1 MRRTATGTPRRRG
14 GFALWSALAA
24 LVCVVPL
31 WSSGGGAASAATAA
45 ERSARPSMTFAAHH
59 RSAAAVAAV
68 PPGGTFTYT
77 LTAKNNGP
85 SVARNVIAKDT
96 LPNGIEFVSSVD
108 GCTASG
114 RTVTCGPEPQLSV
127 GQTKS
132 WTILVRLSA
141 SYQGDGSDLGNTVTG
156 SSDAT
161 DPTPGN
167 NQNPTP
173 VKPPGSFEPVS
184 DLSTV
189 KEALGTGP
197 TVPGQEYE
205 YRITT
210 SNAGP
215 SDARNVK
222 ATDTLPAGLTY
233 VSSADPCTASG
244 GRTVTCGPR
253 ARLAPGASVSW
264 TFRVKLSAAYTGDGT
279 DLRNT
284 AASTSDSRD
293 PNPSD
298 NTSPPVSPPG
308 GVSEPQADLWTA
320 KATTTSTPVAP
331 GENFSY
337 AVTVTNDG
345 PSRAVNV
352 KATDALP
359 SQLRFVSSADGC
371 TAGGTGGGATVSCG
385 PQAVLEPGA
394 SKTWTFTVQL
404 DPNYRGDGSDIRN
417 TATSSSDTKD
427 PSPNNNTSPPVGPP
441 GSAVNRPNADL
452 SVTKQAV
459 GTTQPVPGTTFDYR
473 ITVKNNGPSADAY
486 NVTLTDDLPQGL
498 SYVASTPDGCTVSGR
513 AVSCKRATPLKVGET
528 TEYILTVKVD
538 PAYAGDGSD
547 MKNTARVT
555 ADNIDPNSDNDSN
568 TAVPPGGGIAPPAA
582 DLGIV
587 KKTVTDTPVAPGET
601 FEYAV
606 TVTNNGPS
614 QAQQVRVTDAL
625 PAALSFVSSD
635 DPCVS
640 GRTVVCGPLDT
651 LAPGASV
658 SYVFKVKLAADYT
671 GDGSDIGNRAS
682 VTSPTADPNSG
693 NNTSAVTGP
702 PGGRVK
708 TPTADLE
715 VTKETP

>member
-14 GFALWSALAA
+14 GFALWPALVA

-31 WSSGGGAASAATAA
+31 WSSGQGTATAASA
-45 ERSARPSMTFAAHH
+45 
-59 RSAAAVAAV
+59 AAV

-85 SVARNVIAKDT
+85 SVARNVTAKDT
-96 LPNGIEFVSSVD
+96 LPNGVEFVSSVD

-127 GQTKS
+127 GQTRS
-132 WTILVRLSA
+132 WTMLVRLSA

-161 DPTPGN
+161 DPNPGN

-184 DLSTV
+184 NLSTE
-189 KEALGTGP
+189 KRALGTGP

-210 SNAGP
+210 ANAGP
-215 SDARNVK
+215 SDARNVT
-222 ATDTLPAGLTY
+222 ATDTLPAGLSF
-233 VSSADPCTASG
+233 VSSADPCTAS

-284 AASTSDSRD
+284 ATSTSDSRD
-293 PNPSD
+293 PDPSD
-298 NTSPPVSPPG
+298 NTSPPVTPPG
-308 GVSEPQADLWTA
+308 GVSEPQADLWAA
-320 KATTTSTPVAP
+320 KTPTTSTPVAP

-345 PSRAVNV
+345 PSRAVNA
-352 KATDALP
+352 KITDTLP
-359 SQLRFVSSADGC
+359 ARLRFVSSADGC
-371 TAGGTGGGATVSCG
+371 TAPGTDFGTTVTCG

-417 TATSSSDTKD
+417 TATASSDTED
-427 PSPNNNTSPPVGPP
+427 PNTNNNTSPPAGPP
-441 GSAVNRPNADL
+441 GSTVNRPNADL

-459 GTTQPVPGTTFDYR
+459 GTAQPVPGTTFDYR
-473 ITVKNNGPSADAY
+473 ITVRNNGPSADAY
-486 NVTLTDDLPQGL
+486 NVTLADDLPQGL
-498 SYVASTPDGCTVSGR
+498 SYVASSPDGCTVSGR
-513 AVSCKRATPLKVGET
+513 AVSCKRTAPLRVGET
-528 TEYILTVKVD
+528 TEYLLTVKVD
-538 PAYAGDGSD
+538 PAYTGDGSD

-555 ADNIDPNSDNDSN
+555 AGNIDPSSDNNSN
-568 TAVPPGGGIAPPAA
+568 TANPPGGGIAPPAA

-671 GDGSDIGNRAS
+671 GDGSDIGNRAT
-682 VTSPTADPNSG
+682 VTSPTGDPNTG
-693 NNTSAVTGP
+693 NNTSTVTGP
-702 PGGRVK
+702 PGGTVTK
-708 TPTADLE
+708 PTADLE